1 MSTKAFGYIRV
12 SGLGQVDG
20 DGPLRQREAIEKY
33 AAINDFEIVEWFSD
47 DGVSGTKE
55 IDDRPALAEM
65 LVALEE
71 NGVKVAICER
81 LDRLARS
88 LMVQETIICDMQKH
102 GYIMI
107 STLEPDL
114 CSEDPSRVLMRQIFG
129 AVAQYD
135 RAMLTAKLR
144 AARERI
150 RREGRRPGSKN
161 YSLDPVKNSKPCGRT
176 AFGDREEEKDAFNS
190 ILDLHKNGYTATRI
204 AAYLNLTGLKSR
216 STKPWRSSVVSKI
229 LRRIK

>member
-33 AAINDFEIVEWFSD
+33 ASIYDFEIVEWFSD

-102 GYIMI
+102 GYTMI
-107 STLEPDL
+107 STL
-114 CSEDPSRVLMRQIFG
+114 S
-129 AVAQYD
+129 
-135 RAMLTAKLR
+135 K
-144 AARERI
+144 
-150 RREGRRPGSKN
+150 GRFSN
-161 YSLDPVKNSKPCGRT
+161 N
-176 AFGDREEEKDAFNS
+176 
-190 ILDLHKNGYTATRI
+190 ILYTI
-204 AAYLNLTGLKSR
+204 VGFFKQ
-216 STKPWRSSVVSKI
+216 
-229 LRRIK
+229 